1 MRPNLLKNLD
11 GLSPLIGIV
20 LMLAITF
27 LLAGV
32 IAASLFGGEHEDNLA
47 PAPVASLSVSEYN
60 NTTLRIVHNGG
71 ELIFFDNSTT
81 SIILNVEGNDYFL
94 DSSTLG
100 SLKVGET
107 KMLLLK
113 DRKGNLIPKKAGDVA
128 TLKFIDLKTQKPIFT
143 QEIKFTYGSESVT
156 QGSEPAV
163 EYLPGITGYYYL
175 GNSFSGT
182 AVNRTDSR
190 LKFAETTYNAAN
202 LYGSD
207 INDWPNGILNTRD
220 NFSVVYVGLIKIEQ
234 KSNYT
239 FCLTSDDWA
248 QLYINGTA
256 IIKEPISPPKHS
268 KTTNNATI
276 SLPAGY
282 HQIRVEMKEYTG
294 TSILHLEWSSEY
306 FSRRYVEN
314 FYH

>member
-1 MRPNLLKNLD
+1 
-11 GLSPLIGIV
+11 
-20 LMLAITF
+20 MLAITF
-27 LLAGV
+27 LMAGV
-32 IAASLFGGEHEDNLA
+32 IAASFFGGEHEDNLA

-71 ELIFFDNSTT
+71 ELISFDNSAT
-81 SIILNVEGNDYFL
+81 SIILNVEGNVYFL

-113 DRKGNLIPKKAGDVA
+113 DRKGNLIPKKAGDIA
-128 TLKFIDLKTQKPIFT
+128 TIKVIDLKTQKPIFT
-143 QEIKFTYGSESVT
+143 EEIKFSYG
-156 QGSEPAV
+156 
-163 EYLPGITGYYYL
+163 YLPGITGYYYL

-182 AVNRTDSR
+182 AVSRTDSR
-190 LKFAETTYNAAN
+190 LKFAETTYNASK

-207 INDWPNGILNTRD
+207 INDWPNGILNAND
-220 NFSVVYVGLIKIEQ
+220 SFSVRYEGFIKIEQ

-239 FCLTSDDWA
+239 FYLTSDDWA
-248 QLYINGTA
+248 QLYINGTE

-268 KTTNNATI
+268 KTTNNASI

-294 TSILHLEWSSEY
+294 TSILHLEWSSEF
-306 FSRRYVEN
+306 FSRRFVEN

>member
-1 MRPNLLKNLD
+1 MKPNLLKNLD
-11 GLSPLIGIV
+11 GFSPLVGAV
-20 LMLAITF
+20 LMLAITI
-27 LLAGV
+27 LLAG
-32 IAASLFGGEHEDNLA
+32 IITASLFGGEYEDNLA

-60 NTTLRIVHNGG
+60 DTALKIVHSGG
-71 ELIFFDNSTT
+71 EVINLDNSTT
-81 SIILNVEGNDYFL
+81 SIILNVEGNNYFL

-107 KMLLLK
+107 KLLLLK
-113 DRKGNLIPKKAGDVA
+113 DKKGNMIPKKAGNFA
-128 TLKFIDLKTQKPIFT
+128 TIKIIDLRTQKLIFT
-143 QEIKFTYGSESVT
+143 QEIKFTYGAESVT
-156 QGSEPAV
+156 QGSESTV

-207 INDWPNGILNTRD
+207 ITDWPYGILGTRD
-220 NFSVVYVGLIKIEQ
+220 NFSVVYIGLIKIEQ

-239 FCLTSDDWA
+239 FYLTSDDWA
-248 QLYINGTA
+248 QLYINSTA
-256 IIKEPISPPKHS
+256 IIKEPVSPTKHS

-276 SLPAGY
+276 SLPIGY
-282 HQIRVEMKEYTG
+282 HQVRVEMKEYTG
-294 TSILHLEWSSEY
+294 TSILHLEWSSEF
-306 FSRRYVEN
+306 FSRRFVES

>member
-11 GLSPLIGIV
+11 GLSPLIGTV

-27 LLAGV
+27 LIAGV
-32 IAASLFGGEHEDNLA
+32 IAASFFGGEHEDNLA
-47 PAPVASLSVSEYN
+47 PAPVASLSFSEYN

-71 ELIFFDNSTT
+71 ELISFDNSTT

-113 DRKGNLIPKKAGDVA
+113 DRKGNLIPKKAGDIA
-128 TLKFIDLKTQKPIFT
+128 TIKVIDLKTQKPIFT
-143 QEIKFTYGSESVT
+143 EEIKFSYG
-156 QGSEPAV
+156 
-163 EYLPGITGYYYL
+163 YLPGITGYYYL

-182 AVNRTDSR
+182 AVSRTDSR
-190 LKFAETTYNAAN
+190 LKFAETTYNAAK

-207 INDWPNGILNTRD
+207 INDWPNGILNAND
-220 NFSVVYVGLIKIEQ
+220 SFSVRYEGFIKIEQ

-239 FCLTSDDWA
+239 FYLTSDDWA
-248 QLYINGTA
+248 QLYINGTE

-268 KTTNNATI
+268 KTTNNASI

-294 TSILHLEWSSEY
+294 TSILHLEWSSEF
-306 FSRRYVEN
+306 FSRRFVEN